1 MKLIQASIQLIFCLL
16 SVSVYA
22 APLSVSKIADGVF
35 VHTGKH
41 NDFGEHYDGD
51 IANIG
56 FIVGAECVAVIDT
69 GGSYKVGKALRESV
83 KAVTALPIRY
93 VINTHSHPD
102 HIFGNSAFEQDQPEF
117 IGHANLTKIL
127 VVNQDSLIRGLTKDL
142 GEDAIGSKIIP
153 PTRIVEETMDI
164 DLGGRILHLKA
175 WPKAHTSTDLTV
187 FDNKTN
193 TLWTGDLLFISRT
206 PSLDGDLKGW
216 ISAIDALKTINAQ
229 ITVPGHGNP
238 TEEKNVMLDKQN
250 AYLTLLLTNVRS
262 SIKNGVNLMDAISR
276 DGQGGKGDWLLFEA
290 VNRRN
295 VNLAYPQLE
304 WE

>member
-1 MKLIQASIQLIFCLL
+1 MKLVLTSIQLIFCLV
-16 SVSVYA
+16 SVSVCA
-22 APLSVSKIADGVF
+22 APLSISKIADGVY

-41 NDFGEHYDGD
+41 DDFGEHYDGD

-56 FIVGAECVAVIDT
+56 FVVGAESVAVVDT
-69 GGSYKVGKALRESV
+69 GGSYKVGEALRESI
-83 KAVTALPIRY
+83 KAVTELPIRY
-93 VINTHSHPD
+93 VINTHNHPD

-117 IGHANLTKIL
+117 IGHVNLPNIL
-127 VVNQDSLIRGLTKDL
+127 EMNRDSLIRALTQDL
-142 GEDAIGSKIIP
+142 GEYAIGSKVIL
-153 PTRIVEETMDI
+153 PTKIVKDTMDL
-164 DLGGRILHLKA
+164 DLGGRILHLKS

-187 FDNKTN
+187 FDDKTN

-216 ISAIDALKTINAQ
+216 IVVIDALKTINAKV
-229 ITVPGHGNP
+229 TVPGHGNP
-238 TEEKNVMLDKQN
+238 TVEKNVMLNKQS
-250 AYLTLLLTNVRS
+250 AYLNLLLTDVRA
-262 SIKNGVNLMDAISR
+262 SIKNGVNLMEAINS
-276 DGQGGKGDWLLFEA
+276 DGKGGKGDWLLFDV